1 MKNARYASTPSR
13 MTTWWAI
20 HRRDDIRELVE
31 IARER
36 VKRRKK
42 FLLLENYFFDDV

>member
-31 IARER
+31 IART
-36 VKRRKK
+36 RKEEK
-42 FLLLENYFFDDV
+42 KIPAIGELFF